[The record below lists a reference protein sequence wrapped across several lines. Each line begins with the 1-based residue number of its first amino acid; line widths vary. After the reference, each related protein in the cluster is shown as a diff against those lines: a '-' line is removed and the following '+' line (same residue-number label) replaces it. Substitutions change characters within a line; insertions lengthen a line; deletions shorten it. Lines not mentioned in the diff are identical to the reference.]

1 VISKTRLYEIQIP
14 LPSLERQQQIVE
26 GIDGWAVLAQQEE
39 VALKILEKQM
49 MFQVKEMWRGQ
60 ARVKLESI
68 LKDVKYPKHPTEYGK
83 DSGKFRFHTGA
94 ESTKLYTDNS
104 DIDDLV
110 IIVNRTNGSGKCH
123 IFIDSKCSVAT
134 QTITFAS
141 KYDITTVF
149 LYYYFKSDISI
160 LEQGYQGA
168 CHKNLT
174 TQYIPKKEVIRKISA
189 HCHFF

>member
-1 VISKTRLYEIQIP
+1 
-14 LPSLERQQQIVE
+14 
-26 GIDGWAVLAQQEE
+26 
-39 VALKILEKQM
+39 
-49 MFQVKEMWRGQ
+49 MFEVKEMGRGKPK
-60 ARVKLESI
+60 VKLGTI
-68 LKDVKYPKHPTEYGK
+68 LKDVKYPKHATEYGK
-83 DSGKFRFHTGA
+83 DIGQFRFHTGA
-94 ESTKLYTDNS
+94 ESTKLYTDTP

-141 KYDITTVF
+141 NIDITTIF

-160 LEQGYQGA
+160 LELGYQGA

-174 TQYIPKKEVIRKISA
+174 TQYINDLEISQPTLAEQQTLQPHFDEIRHKHEKIALYKAKAQEAIDKLIPK
-189 HCHFF
+189 